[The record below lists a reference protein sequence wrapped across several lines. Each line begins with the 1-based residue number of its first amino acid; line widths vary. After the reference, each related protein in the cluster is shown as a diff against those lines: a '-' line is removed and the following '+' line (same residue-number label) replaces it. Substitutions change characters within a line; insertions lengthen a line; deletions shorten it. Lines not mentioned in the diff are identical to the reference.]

1 MFGFG
6 LFGMMILAIS
16 ALCLGNGTLILDGA
30 TFVMA
35 LFAAPCVLIATTW
48 LDEKLGGKNKGF
60 IAVGVACAL
69 LFFAGCAMRETP
81 TETTRDGVQLEDPRE
96 TDDDS
101 FAVDSVSG
109 ANSDRPSDRTQKAPQ
124 LSQEPEYADSRW
136 PTHASELLAI
146 PEENRYYN
154 AWNHVWTTCTVAGPV
169 VNVYQAKD
177 EPGAPIFISIGD
189 YYPSSDCVTLVVWAD
204 AYYDFE
210 RMINAV
216 DDGGAWLSVT
226 GYLSEYNGNLQFD
239 ISDGY
244 VEYTWW
250 EDVR

>member
-1 MFGFG
+1 MSSKVALWFRCALV
-6 LFGMMILAIS
+6 LFSCLAIAISGCGTYPPSSTKQEGEGQASCGETGVES
-16 ALCLGNGTLILDGA
+16 ADGISA
-30 TFVMA
+30 
-35 LFAAPCVLIATTW
+35 
-48 LDEKLGGKNKGF
+48 
-60 IAVGVACAL
+60 
-69 LFFAGCAMRETP
+69 R
-81 TETTRDGVQLEDPRE
+81 
-96 TDDDS
+96 S
-101 FAVDSVSG
+101 FRGD
-109 ANSDRPSDRTQKAPQ
+109 APQ
-124 LSQEPEYADSRW
+124 PAQQESMYVDPRW
-136 PTHASELLAI
+136 PTRNSELLAI

-169 VNVYQAKD
+169 VNVYQARD
-177 EPGAPIFISIGD
+177 SAGMPIFISIGEQ
-189 YYPSSDCVTLVVWAD
+189 YPSSNCVTLVVWAD

-226 GYLSEYNGNLQFD
+226 GYLSEYNGGLQFD